1 MVIFLLEIVSSVL
14 AFVYRNE
21 IETRVRSELYT
32 GIQKNYHP
40 GNPEE
45 EGLVKGWE
53 AVQSSVC

>member
-21 IETRVRSELYT
+21 IETRVRSELLI
-32 GIQKNYHP
+32 GIRENYLP
-40 GNPEE
+40 GKIEE

-53 AVQSSVC
+53 AVQSTVC